1 MLAWHMS
8 WNLCRQAL
16 GHQTST
22 WCARTIYLCNAPKSV
37 GDKYTNIC
45 TCKEMRQKKQS
56 NQNGK
61 IINLEILK
69 WRLEAKTNNHGLRV
83 FSCEILSGGVVLMG
97 ARLQTLQSFEQKKPY
112 KLWRRN
118 SSFHG
123 SLSFWK
129 RKFNQTLITTQS
141 LHHQTHT
148 HPTTPPSSPSPP
160 LKPHHR
166 SPRKNLQFNT
176 DPHPTTF
183 QPHPPTPSNTTR
195 SRFPTNNLL
204 KQDLQYDADPHPA
217 TFQSHPPAPSNT
229 THHIFQPTTFQ
240 PNFAQL
246 PACVWIETTTRTTW
260 YHKLC
265 SKVLGNQTQQHFT
278 NKPSTTVFSNTTFL
292 ISLLPLWRVCRCR
305 PTKFLDQTPQL
316 LKLLVLYC

>member
-1 MLAWHMS
+1 MHMS
-8 WNLCRQAL
+8 YAMCKKGWSRCTCHMPCAQENVGMTHVLELVPTGFRAL
-16 GHQTST
+16 H
-22 WCARTIYLCNAPKSV
+22 
-37 GDKYTNIC
+37 KYTNIC

-61 IINLEILK
+61 IIYLEILK
-69 WRLEAKTNNHGLRV
+69 RRLEAKTNDHGLRV
-83 FSCEILSGGVVLMG
+83 FSCEILPGGVVLMG
-97 ARLQTLQSFEQKKPY
+97 ARLQTLQSFDQKKPY
-112 KLWRRN
+112 KLWRQS

-123 SLSFWK
+123 RLSFWK

-195 SRFPTNNLL
+195 SGFPTNNLL
-204 KQDLQYDADPHPA
+204 LKQDLQSDADPTQQPSN
-217 TFQSHPPAPSNT
+217 QIHPPHQIPP
-229 THHIFQPTTFQ
+229 HHIFQPITFQ

-246 PACVWIETTTRTTW
+246 PAGVWIETTTRTTW
-260 YHKLC
+260 YDKLC

-278 NKPSTTVFSNTTFL
+278 NKPSTTVFLNTTFL
-292 ISLLPLWRVCRCR
+292 ISLLPLCNSVS
-305 PTKFLDQTPQL
+305 LQAN
-316 LKLLVLYC
+316 